1 MMTDRLER
9 AERVV
14 LTGGP
19 GAGKTAVLELAS
31 RQLCSHVV
39 FVPEAAGILFRGGFP
54 RPATPPQHRATQ
66 RAIFRVQRE
75 LEQVAALG
83 RPGACTLCDRGTL
96 DGLAYWPGTEEALFA
111 EVGSSFE
118 EELSHYRAVIHLEV
132 PDAANYQVDALMRPE
147 SHARAVEIDGRIL
160 RAWARHPYRVVIPH
174 SSDFLEKARRA
185 LAAIRQA
192 LPKCPRCATS
202 GTATPSRE

>member
-1 MMTDRLER
+1 MRIEPLAR

-31 RQLCSHVV
+31 RQLCGHVV

-54 RPATPPQHRATQ
+54 RPVTPAQHRAAQ

-75 LEQVAALG
+75 LEQMAAVA
-83 RPGACTLCDRGTL
+83 RPGARTLCDRGTL

-111 EVGSSFE
+111 EVGSSLE

-132 PDAANYQVDALMRPE
+132 PEAADYQPDALLRPE
-147 SHARAVEIDGRIL
+147 SHAQALEIDRRIL
-160 RAWARHPYRVVIPH
+160 RAWARHPHRVVVPH
-174 SSDFLEKARRA
+174 SGDFLEKARRA
-185 LAAIRQA
+185 LVAIRQA
-192 LPKCPRCATS
+192 LPECPQCAAS
-202 GTATPSRE
+202 GTAAPSRE